1 MDGQEEPA
9 MEPLEG
15 LEVENSDGLE
25 VELSPEE
32 MKEAEREVLQLELDL
47 LWQWYLATCF

>member
-1 MDGQEEPA
+1 MEGQEEPA
-9 MEPLEG
+9 MEPLEEP
-15 LEVENSDGLE
+15 LEGLE

-32 MKEAEREVLQLELDL
+32 MKEAEREVIQLELEL